1 MQLDESTDVSS
12 CAQQDNICTLYP
24 LQNFKDEFPFCN
36 PLESHT
42 RGIYV
47 FMKVDTFLMI
57 AILWNLSISF
67 LPFKQRLTS
76 GEKRLLTVGLQCFLT
91 SVALLKIA
99 KLVLANLCKMTSRR
113 ICNKMDE
120 CIYDN
125 HDAAQEEFIKLV
137 NDSGAQELFP
147 RVDLPSFWSSL
158 LGSYPIVSDMALKL
172 LIPFPST
179 YLCEAAFS
187 SILVIKTKARNR
199 LDIEPDLR
207 CCLAVTEPRIQKLVE
222 KQHQKSH

>member
-1 MQLDESTDVSS
+1 MEFIDKLSAFQATLDLWRKKIINGRITVFSHLSS
-12 CAQQDNICTLYP
+12 FVEDCET
-24 LQNFKDEFPFCN
+24 
-36 PLESHT
+36 
-42 RGIYV
+42 
-47 FMKVDTFLMI
+47 
-57 AILWNLSISF
+57 SISESLHNDIATYLQSLEEESSGYFPETTKSKFTLVRNPF
-67 LPFKQRLTS
+67 L
-76 GEKRLLTVGLQCFLT
+76 
-91 SVALLKIA
+91 A
-99 KLVLANLCKMTSRR
+99 
-113 ICNKMDE
+113 KMDE

-137 NDSGAQELFP
+137 NNSGAQELFP